1 MHAVVNKLTLSK
13 PIDDELLRELEQG
26 FYPQLRDQPGVVDM
40 KLVRVS
46 ESEAILVAL
55 FASQEAMDTI
65 SSKVAAPWFAE
76 HVRPYLGGPVQRVTG
91 EVIASYT

>member
-1 MHAVVNKLTLSK
+1 MHAVVNKLTLGK
-13 PIDDELLRELEQG
+13 PIDDELLRELEQS

-46 ESEAILVAL
+46 DSEVILLAF
-55 FASQEAMDTI
+55 FASREAMDSI
-65 SSKVAAPWFAE
+65 SSNVAAPWFAE
-76 HVRPYLGGPVQRVTG
+76 HVRPYLAGPVQRVTG